1 MAFTENS
8 LKRIIFE
15 KPVGFYNSLVLF
27 PIRMIY
33 SKTILNQEGLD
44 AQISNK
50 LGCCLAKPGSVGQWE
65 GRMDLGLN
73 LFCVARA
80 RDFICLR
87 GDYKM

>member
-33 SKTILNQEGLD
+33 SKSILNQEGLD

-50 LGCCLAKPGSVGQWE
+50 LGCCLAKPGSE
-65 GRMDLGLN
+65 GSGKGEW
-73 LFCVARA
+73 V
-80 RDFICLR
+80 
-87 GDYKM
+87 